1 MTNTNQTL
9 WNSVSE
15 TNPNNT
21 KSVEFGR
28 SFTAIDAYS
37 QIAAATIVFGPVG
50 IGWGW
55 DVEWDDSLSSV
66 IYANL
71 TLWYIHDGKRGEVKV
86 CGGCALNA
94 KPKDSSEARKKA
106 LTDSITKALSY
117 IGFNADVFMGKFDDS
132 KYVAERKSAVAK
144 EEKAEQKK
152 VEASLLIGPD
162 EISALAAMIKKV
174 GKTQK
179 ETIGKLGYKKLTE
192 VTKVR
197 YPILMQRLTE
207 LADQLEA
214 KDGTAKS

>member
-1 MTNTNQTL
+1 MNNTNQTL

-37 QIAAATIVFGPVG
+37 QIAAATNKFGPVG

-55 DVEWDDSLSSV
+55 DVEWDDSLPTV

-71 TLWYIHDGKRGEVKV
+71 TLWYIWEDKRGEVKV

-132 KYVAERKSAVAK
+132 KYVEERKSAVAK
-144 EEKAEQKK
+144 EEQTK
-152 VEASLLIGPD
+152 VQASKLIGPD

-179 ETIGKLGYKKLTE
+179 ETIGKLGYKKLTD
-192 VTKVR
+192 VSKVR
-197 YPILMQRLTE
+197 YPIIMQRLTE
-207 LADQLEA
+207 LADQLAEA
-214 KDGTAKS
+214 KNATAKS